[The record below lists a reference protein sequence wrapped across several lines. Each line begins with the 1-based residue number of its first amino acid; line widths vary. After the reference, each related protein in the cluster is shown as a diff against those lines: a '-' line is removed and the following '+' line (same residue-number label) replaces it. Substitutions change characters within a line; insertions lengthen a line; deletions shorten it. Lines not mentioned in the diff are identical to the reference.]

1 MFPGSEYEEALIEL
15 RPGDVMLA
23 FTDGVTDAVNAS
35 QDGFG
40 EDRLKSLLRQTA
52 HLPTKQIIS
61 RISDELRSWMGDA
74 PQFDDLTFIAAKIR

>member
-1 MFPGSEYEEALIEL
+1 MFPGSEYEEELIEL

-23 FTDGVTDAVNAS
+23 FTDGVTDAVNPS

-40 EDRLKSLLRQTA
+40 EDRLKNLLRQTA

-61 RISDELRSWMGDA
+61 RISDELRAGWVMLLSSTI
-74 PQFDDLTFIAAKIR
+74 LHSS